1 MRGLSSIC
9 FAFVIAFMG
18 LAPARPAA
26 AAEYPERPVTMLV
39 GFPPGGPTDVVARV
53 VADALR
59 KQTGQPFIVENKAGA
74 AGNLA
79 AAAVAKAPANGN
91 TILYA
96 SSGIALSP
104 ALFKQLSF
112 DVERDFLPVSET
124 VSIPL
129 VLLVHPSVPAATLP
143 EFVAFA
149 KARPGQMN
157 YASSGNGSI
166 THLAA
171 ALVVQHHG
179 VQAQHVAY
187 KGTAPALV
195 DLLAGNVQFT
205 VGTINTALPYVR
217 EGKLRALAVTG
228 LRRAATL
235 PNVPTLDES
244 GMKGFEATAWQGLMV
259 PAGTPAA
266 VVQRLQEQTALALA
280 RPDVQHALAA
290 QDAEVRATTPAVFN
304 AYLVSEVA
312 RWKKIIK
319 DAGIESQ

>member
-1 MRGLSSIC
+1 M
-9 FAFVIAFMG
+9 V
-18 LAPARPAA
+18 
-26 AAEYPERPVTMLV
+26 V
-39 GFPPGGPTDVVARV
+39 GFPPGGPTDVVARL
-53 VADALR
+53 VAGALH

-79 AAAVAKAPANGN
+79 AAAVAKAPANGY

-129 VLLVHPSVPAATLP
+129 VLLVHPSIPSATLS
-143 EFVAFA
+143 EFVAYA
-149 KARPGQMN
+149 KSRPGQLN

-171 ALVVQHHG
+171 ALLVQQHG
-179 VQAQHVAY
+179 LQAQHVAY

-259 PAGTPAA
+259 PVGTPAA
-266 VVQRLQEQTALALA
+266 VVQQLQEQTAKALA
-280 RPDVQHALAA
+280 RPDIQNALAA
-290 QDAEVRATTPAVFN
+290 QDAEVRATTPAVFS